1 MNGINVGSVFFDL
14 GLNNRGF
21 RRGIQ
26 NEANYAEG
34 ALGKVFGKIGKMAVA
49 AFSVTAITK
58 FATSSINLA
67 SDLEEV
73 QNVIDVTFGQG
84 NEKIEAFAQSSMK
97 AYGLSELSAK
107 QYMGTMGAMLKSMG
121 LTSTAVETM
130 SMDMAGLAGDIAS
143 FYNLD
148 TDEAFAKIRSGISG
162 ETEPLKQLGIN
173 MSVANMEA
181 YALSQGITKSYNAM
195 TQSEQ
200 ALLRYN
206 YLMSVTSDAQ
216 GDFTRTSG
224 GWANQVRVLKL
235 QWDSFKASLGSVF
248 ITALTPVIQG
258 LNWLV
263 GKLVIAANAFK
274 SFINLITGGKAQIAS
289 SGGGGAAA
297 AAESVGAVG
306 DAAEAAGDKAAKGA
320 KKAKGALA
328 SFDELNNL
336 NTKSD
341 SGSGGAGGGGGM
353 GDLDMGSIDTSETH
367 PALEETGNQL
377 DTLKDKV
384 KGFLE
389 AWGLTAPF
397 NSFVSTCKAEFVNI
411 KDKAVE
417 SWNEISSSAK
427 TAFSRITEAVTPLV
441 TPLATL
447 GLQVGEL
454 FITNLSGGIQ
464 AGMGI
469 LSTYVSEAM
478 QVIASGIELG
488 SAILQP
494 ILSSLTQFFSDNG
507 EQIKTR
513 MSEVWGT
520 IETTVSGFITSISNT
535 IQTVFGGFAN
545 WFKDNGDS
553 IKNTLV
559 GTWEAIWSGIDAVW
573 TIIETAF
580 QAVFGGISDFLNQNM
595 GDIQNTL
602 VGTWDIIWQIIQ
614 PIWDTISSV
623 CTTVFGGIKDFF
635 NDNMG
640 TIKEIVSGAFEY
652 VWLIIKNA
660 LDKIKAFWDV
670 WGPTIMAAVK
680 GVLDQIKNV
689 FETAWSLIKNTLQT
703 TLDIIKNVIKTALA
717 IVKGDWEGAWEGIK
731 GIFTAV
737 WNNMKTTMSTIANF
751 LKTTFTNA
759 KNTLKNVWNQILEV
773 FKAPINT
780 IIGWINRLIEAW
792 NSIQFKVPEVD
803 VPLIGKVGG
812 FTVGVPKIPSIPL
825 LAKGGLVDR
834 PTLSVIGEAGKEA
847 VVPLE
852 NNTGW
857 MVNLANILADAIVA
871 KLAMAQGSGDS
882 NQQTTLKL
890 MLDGR
895 EMGEVLLDYLISA
908 AERRGLK
915 LAIGR

>member
-1 MNGINVGSVFFDL
+1 MNGVNVGSVFFDV
-14 GLNNRGF
+14 GMDNRAF
-21 RRGIQ
+21 RRGVQ
-26 NEANYAEG
+26 ANASYAEG
-34 ALGKVFGKIGKMAVA
+34 AFGKVFGKIGKMAVA

-58 FATSSINLA
+58 FASSSINLA

-84 NEKIEAFAQSSMK
+84 NAKIEAFAQSSMK

-121 LTSTAVETM
+121 LTSSAVETM
-130 SMDMAGLAGDIAS
+130 SMDMTALAGDMAS

-148 TDEAFAKIRSGISG
+148 TGEAFNKIRAGISG

-181 YALSQGITKSYNAM
+181 YALSQGITKQYNSM
-195 TQSEQ
+195 TQAEQ

-258 LNWLV
+258 LNWLM
-263 GKLVIAANAFK
+263 GKLVAVANTFK
-274 SFINLITGGKAQIAS
+274 SFVNLITGGKAQIAS
-289 SGGGGAAA
+289 SGGGGAQAA
-297 AAESVGAVG
+297 ADAVGAVG
-306 DAAEAAGDKAAKGA
+306 DAAEAAGDKAKKGA

-341 SGSGGAGGGGGM
+341 SGSGSSDGGAGGGGM
-353 GDLDMGSIDTSETH
+353 DMGSIDTSETH

-377 DTLKDKV
+377 DALKGKV
-384 KGFLE
+384 KGFLA
-389 AWGLTAPF
+389 AWGLTDPF
-397 NSFVSTCKAEFVNI
+397 NSFVSTCKTEFDNI
-411 KDKAVE
+411 KNKAVE
-417 SWNEISSSAK
+417 SWGKISSSAQ
-427 TAFSRITEAVTPLV
+427 TAFPRIVEAVKPLV
-441 TPLATL
+441 TPIGTL

-454 FITNLSGGIQ
+454 FVTHLSGGIQ

-469 LSTYVSEAM
+469 LSTYVSEGM
-478 QVIASGIELG
+478 KVIASGIELG
-488 SAILQP
+488 STILQP
-494 ILSSLTQFFSDNG
+494 VLGSLVQFFSENG

-513 MSEVWGT
+513 TSEVWST
-520 IETTVSGFITSISNT
+520 IETTVNGYITSISNT
-535 IQTVFGGFAN
+535 AQTVFGGFTE
-545 WFKDNGDS
+545 WFKQHGAEIQNAFE
-553 IKNTLV
+553 
-559 GTWEAIWSGIDAVW
+559 GTWKAAWTAVDAIWTGIEV
-573 TIIETAF
+573 AF
-580 QAVFGGISDFLNQNM
+580 QAVFGGISDFLDANM
-595 GDIQNTL
+595 GSIRDTL
-602 VGTWDIIWQIIQ
+602 VNTWDIIWQIVE
-614 PIWDTISSV
+614 PIWNTISDI
-623 CTTVFGGIKDFF
+623 CINIFGGIKDFF
-635 NDNMG
+635 QDNMG
-640 TIKEIVSGAFEY
+640 TIKEIVSTTFQV
-652 VWLIIKNA
+652 VWEVIKGV
-660 LDKIKAFWDV
+660 LDKIKAFWDT
-670 WGPTIMAAVK
+670 WGGTIMAAVQ
-680 GVLDQIKNV
+680 GVLDNIKNIFNFV
-689 FETAWSLIKNTLQT
+689 WETIKNALKTI
-703 TLDIIKNVIKTALA
+703 LDVIKNVIKTALA
-717 IVKGDWEGAWEGIK
+717 IVKGDWQGAWEGIK
-731 GIFTAV
+731 GIFTSV
-737 WNNMKTTMSTIANF
+737 WEGMKTQMGSIANF
-751 LKTTFTNA
+751 LKNTFTNA
-759 KNTLKNVWNQILEV
+759 KNTLKNVWSQILNV

-780 IIGWINRLIEAW
+780 IIGWINKLINAW
-792 NSIQFKVPEVD
+792 NALEFKVPKVD

-812 FTVGVPKIPSIPL
+812 FTVGVPKIKNIPQ

-857 MVNLANILADAIVA
+857 MVTLANILADAIVA
-871 KLAMAQGSGDS
+871 KLAMAQGSDS
-882 NQQTTLKL
+882 NQQTILKL

-895 EMGEVLLDYLISA
+895 EMGEVLLDYLVAA

-915 LAIGR
+915 LALGR